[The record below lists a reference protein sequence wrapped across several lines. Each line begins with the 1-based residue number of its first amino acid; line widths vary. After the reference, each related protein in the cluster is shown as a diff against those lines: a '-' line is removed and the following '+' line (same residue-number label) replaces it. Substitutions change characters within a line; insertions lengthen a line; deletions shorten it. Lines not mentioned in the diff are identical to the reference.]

1 MVTNLSVAILSIF
14 KKEKVIIGRINI
26 KIWRIVNM
34 KYPMLPLILDFGTKL
49 LAGLIIIL
57 IFWLISLAVK
67 KIILTLSKNC
77 DESKKDVA
85 ILLSQITWFTLLTFG
100 IITGL
105 GTMGINISALVAG
118 LGLTGFA
125 LGFALK
131 DALSNTLAGV
141 LIVIYKPFQR
151 NDLVWV
157 TDSEGIVTEI
167 NLRYTTLQADG
178 QKILI
183 PNSIILNNKIIIKEK
198 KNNLKNEENENKKE
212 N

>member
-1 MVTNLSVAILSIF
+1 
-14 KKEKVIIGRINI
+14 
-26 KIWRIVNM
+26 M
-34 KYPMLPLILDFGTKL
+34 KYPMVPVIFNLGTKL
-49 LAGLIIIL
+49 LLGLIIIL
-57 IFWLISLAVK
+57 IFWLISLTVR

-151 NDLVWV
+151 NDLIWV

-167 NLRYTTLQADG
+167 NLRYTTLQTDG

-198 KNNLKNEENENKKE
+198 KNNLKNEEVEIKKE
-212 N
+212 R